1 MEFHDVVRLRRSTR
15 AFTSEQV
22 TEEQLQQVLDAAQLA
37 PIAGGAYSMSHLT
50 VVQDEALLDQI
61 RTNCSFQKKHLDPL
75 YGAPTLIVVS
85 ATGPSDDCIEYSN
98 VACAI
103 ENMTLAA
110 TDLGLGSVYLWGF
123 LRKLRNQ
130 PELLDALQLP
140 DGYTPLSA
148 MALGHPAEPSEP
160 REPKP
165 NIGVN
170 RI

>member
-1 MEFHDVVRLRRSTR
+1 MEFSEVIRLRRSTR
-15 AFTSEQV
+15 AFTDQQV
-22 TEEQLQQVLDAAQLA
+22 SDADLQKVLDAAQLA
-37 PIAGGAYSMSHLT
+37 PIAGGQYSMSHIT
-50 VVQDEALLDQI
+50 VVQDKALLDKI
-61 RTNCSFQKKHLDPL
+61 RTACSFQSKHLDPL
-75 YGAPTLIVVS
+75 YGAPTLIVLS
-85 ATGPSDDCIEYSN
+85 ATGPSSDCIEYSN

-110 TDLGLGSVYLWGF
+110 ADLGLGSVYLWGF